1 MKKIEG
7 KNGLHL
13 YAQKGGVT
21 MKPNIS
27 SISRNV
33 VFKGRIADIVHKV
46 ISVNEGGLEYEIVQR
61 SPIVVI
67 VPIVDSGEFI
77 IIKQYRA
84 AIDRE
89 IWEFPAGTIED
100 KECILDAARRELK
113 EETGY
118 YALKVEFVGFFYA
131 APHFSDEKTFICLA
145 TKLSQ
150 GETNLQE
157 KEHISTELFTESEL
171 FTKYHNKEIL
181 DSRTLIAYHVLKYD
195 LHDILTK
202 L

>member
-1 MKKIEG
+1 MNNNIE
-7 KNGLHL
+7 LL
-13 YAQKGGVT
+13 
-21 MKPNIS
+21 
-27 SISRNV
+27 SRV
-33 VFKGRIADIVHKV
+33 AVFKGRIVDIIHQKM
-46 ISVNEGGLEYEIVQR
+46 ILFGKPLEYEFAHR
-61 SPIVVI
+61 PPVVI
-67 VPIVDSGEFI
+67 VIPILSSKEI
-77 IIKQYRA
+77 LLIKQYRA
-84 AIDRE
+84 SINKF
-89 IWEFPAGTIED
+89 ILEFPGGAIE
-100 KECILDAARRELK
+100 KGESVIEAARRELK